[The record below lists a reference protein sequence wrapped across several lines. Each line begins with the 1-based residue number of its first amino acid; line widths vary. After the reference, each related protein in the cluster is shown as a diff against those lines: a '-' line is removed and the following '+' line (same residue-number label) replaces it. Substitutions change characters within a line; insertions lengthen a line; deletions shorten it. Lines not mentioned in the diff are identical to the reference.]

1 MKVRRE
7 LKRRPTVPRV
17 FGSGTQLIVLSV
29 FGTGDEKAPMR
40 HESNTRNADMTDER
54 KVWGNSLVVRH
65 HDGACN
71 GWYLC
76 NSVSSHFRKLLQRV
90 LFLGIIV
97 ILWVTTHTMPYI

>member
-17 FGSGTQLIVLSV
+17 FGSGTQLIVLFV

-40 HESNTRNADMTDER
+40 HESNTRNADMTDKR

-65 HDGACN
+65 HGIYAIRFLHTFENFCN
-71 GWYLC
+71 ESCSWE
-76 NSVSSHFRKLLQRV
+76 S
-90 LFLGIIV
+90 
-97 ILWVTTHTMPYI
+97 